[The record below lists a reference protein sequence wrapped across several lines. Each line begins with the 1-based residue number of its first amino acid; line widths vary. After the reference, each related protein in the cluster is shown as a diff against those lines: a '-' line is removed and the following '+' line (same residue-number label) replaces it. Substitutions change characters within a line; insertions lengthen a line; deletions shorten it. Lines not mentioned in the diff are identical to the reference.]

1 MCRRS
6 ACCCHVVVSRGLAQA
21 PWMPRVSKAW
31 CMQVYAG
38 PLKGGSRAVVLFNR
52 HVIGTQY
59 PISNITVTWETLGYD
74 PKATARVRDLFAE
87 EDLGTFKGSLT
98 LPVDIH
104 DARMVSIEPVEG
116 TKEHEEWRPW
126 HVNEALV
133 DEVRRSNQERLKLG
147 PMARQAVSSVS

>member
-1 MCRRS
+1 M
-6 ACCCHVVVSRGLAQA
+6 
-21 PWMPRVSKAW
+21 PWASNLW

-74 PKATARVRDLFAE
+74 SKATARVRDLFAE

-104 DARMVSIEPVEG
+104 DARMIIIEPVESA
-116 TKEHEEWRPW
+116 KEHEEWRPW

-133 DEVRRSNQERLKLG
+133 DEVRRSNRERLRVG
-147 PMARQAVSSVS
+147 PKARQAVLSVS